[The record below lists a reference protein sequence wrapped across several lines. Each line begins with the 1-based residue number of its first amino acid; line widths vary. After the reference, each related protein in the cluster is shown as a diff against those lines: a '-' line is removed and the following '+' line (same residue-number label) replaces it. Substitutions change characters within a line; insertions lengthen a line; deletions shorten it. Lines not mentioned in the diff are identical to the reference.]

1 MVKRATKKQRGQVN
15 RDRRKLILIGCE
27 GKNQTEKNY
36 FLNFNKIQSEYRIIE
51 AKGIK
56 SDPKGVLNDLC
67 KSMEKEELVIDEGDI
82 PACFIDVDFS
92 ASRKTV
98 LRSVLKVAKEKNIQ
112 VYLSNPCFEIWYLLH
127 FRYSTK
133 QYNSNEEVIND
144 LKKYLNSYK
153 KNQIVFDTLLP
164 LVSTA
169 ITNAKKLISYHSGGK
184 NDCINQSP
192 STDVYQLVELLL
204 QYSV

>member
-98 LRSVLKVAKEKNIQ
+98 LRLVQSSQREK
-112 VYLSNPCFEIWYLLH
+112 
-127 FRYSTK
+127 
-133 QYNSNEEVIND
+133 
-144 LKKYLNSYK
+144 
-153 KNQIVFDTLLP
+153 
-164 LVSTA
+164 
-169 ITNAKKLISYHSGGK
+169 HSSIFIK
-184 NDCINQSP
+184 S
-192 STDVYQLVELLL
+192 LF
-204 QYSV
+204 

>member
-1 MVKRATKKQRGQVN
+1 M
-15 RDRRKLILIGCE
+15 IGCE

-36 FLNFNKIQSEYRIIE
+36 FLNFNKLQNEYRIIE

-56 SDPKGVLNDLC
+56 SDPEGVLNDLC
-67 KSMEKEELVIDEGDI
+67 KSAKKEELAVNEGDI

-92 ASRKTV
+92 TNRKA
-98 LRSVLKVAKEKNIQ
+98 VLKAVLKASKEQNIQ
-112 VYLSNPCFEIWYLLH
+112 IYLSNPCFEIWYLLH
-127 FRYSTK
+127 FRYSTR

-144 LKKYLNSYK
+144 LKKYLNNYK
-153 KNQIVFDTLLP
+153 KNLNVFDTLLP
-164 LVSTA
+164 LVSAA
-169 ITNAKKLISYHSGGK
+169 ISNSKMLITYHSDNK
-184 NDCINQSP
+184 SDHINRSP